1 MKKEARAEIRE
12 RKESDGLS
20 PDEHNEFL
28 ELLKEDSDVSEPS
41 MHLHHLNSIGK
52 DSRTTTIS
60 EGSGNSNDEP
70 TEDVEA
76 EFDLHKKYS
85 GSKIHF
91 PIFKIVVSLL
101 VDSTKFEEG
110 NKLLVGQSKDGK
122 EVF

>member
-28 ELLKEDSDVSEPS
+28 ELLKEDSDTPEQS
-41 MHLHHLNSIGK
+41 MLLHHLNSIAK

-60 EGSGNSNDEP
+60 EGSGTSNDESNEE
-70 TEDVEA
+70 TEQ

-85 GSKIHF
+85 GSKFHF
-91 PIFKIVVSLL
+91 PILK
-101 VDSTKFEEG
+101 
-110 NKLLVGQSKDGK
+110 
-122 EVF
+122 